1 MEAGHLHCCILSL
14 EEISHGKKLIINGL
28 LIGHGIRLGLWVQEP
43 LLGAVRLRV
52 SDASVFIIKIHFPL
66 VPNGARQTLS

>member
-1 MEAGHLHCCILSL
+1 MQCCILSL
-14 EEISHGKKLIINGL
+14 EEISHGKKLIINSL
-28 LIGHGIRLGLWVQEP
+28 IIGHGIRLGLGVEEP